1 MSIELLLH
9 MLLGAVTLV
18 AYMVAL
24 NSHGPKRL
32 AVSYLIATA
41 ILIVSVW
48 ATVQYV
54 NSGDNRKKMEE
65 FRKLESEKQKAEDQM
80 HSQEAAMQA
89 AMRENKERL
98 GLSARFNTIIARGAA
113 IAATMI
119 NVNVRDMNTE
129 LDALLGKAA
138 ETKRKAEELSGDFDK
153 IKVSD
158 SLFFQSSS
166 LIKEA
171 LKQLTEATQY
181 YVLYYRAEDS
191 AQEELRERIMRQK
204 ASGSHELLQ
213 KAGALIVPPGN

>member
-1 MSIELLLH
+1 MSIELLLL

-80 HSQEAAMQA
+80 HSQEA

>member
-1 MSIELLLH
+1 MSIELLLL

-89 AMRENKERL
+89 AMRVIEP
-98 GLSARFNTIIARGAA
+98 A
-113 IAATMI
+113 
-119 NVNVRDMNTE
+119 
-129 LDALLGKAA
+129 
-138 ETKRKAEELSGDFDK
+138 LSG
-153 IKVSD
+153 
-158 SLFFQSSS
+158 
-166 LIKEA
+166 
-171 LKQLTEATQY
+171 
-181 YVLYYRAEDS
+181 
-191 AQEELRERIMRQK
+191 
-204 ASGSHELLQ
+204 
-213 KAGALIVPPGN
+213 